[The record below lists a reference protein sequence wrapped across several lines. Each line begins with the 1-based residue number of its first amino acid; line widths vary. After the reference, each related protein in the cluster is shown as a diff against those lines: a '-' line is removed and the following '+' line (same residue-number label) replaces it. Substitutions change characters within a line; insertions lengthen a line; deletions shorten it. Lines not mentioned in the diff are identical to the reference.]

1 MRMFGFQPKPGQV
14 PAVRDRH
21 SLLPRRRY
29 VVTLLSG
36 VLVAVVAPAAMA
48 NATTTLPS
56 ADPIFVVTTPGAGAP
71 TTPSTPSTPSDAK
84 ACAVVEKLKHLRDH
98 HGPHAVEAPKG
109 PAKTCLSGFLSSTL
123 NDNQGSRW
131 K

>member
-1 MRMFGFQPKPGQV
+1 MRMFGFQPKPGRLQ
-14 PAVRDRH
+14 AVQERNAW
-21 SLLPRRRY
+21 LPRRRY

-48 NATTTLPS
+48 NATTSLPS
-56 ADPIFVVTTPGAGAP
+56 ADPIFVVTTPGTGTP
-71 TTPSTPSTPSDAK
+71 TTTSTPAVTQT
-84 ACAVVEKLKHLRDH
+84 CAAVDKVKDVRDPRS
-98 HGPHAVEAPKG
+98 PHAVQKPKG
-109 PAKTCLSGFLSSTL
+109 PVKKCVSGYLDSTY